1 MKSLLDRF
9 SEQKKSYYQIDC
21 NAEKLFTY
29 NFEESQSECLEFLN
43 RHYEKGEKKAL
54 FNRDLTPQYN
64 RHGKHTHSASLY
76 LLGTTLLPIF
86 KTNIDNRLKSFVP
99 NYTSWCEDEYDF
111 QYIWFLPAMYHDF
124 ASCIEL
130 GTIRT
135 NDSEQH
141 RSLRFHLGN
150 HNILDYPY

>member
-29 NFEESQSECLEFLN
+29 NFEESQSGMFGVLN

-64 RHGKHTHSASLY
+64 RHGKHTILRH
-76 LLGTTLLPIF
+76 
-86 KTNIDNRLKSFVP
+86 
-99 NYTSWCEDEYDF
+99 YTCLNNTVTD
-111 QYIWFLPAMYHDF
+111 I
-124 ASCIEL
+124 
-130 GTIRT
+130 
-135 NDSEQH
+135 
-141 RSLRFHLGN
+141 
-150 HNILDYPY
+150 

>member
-9 SEQKKSYYQIDC
+9 PEQKKSYYQIDC

-64 RHGKHTHSASLY
+64 RRLHNTIDMESTHIL
-76 LLGTTLLPIF
+76 
-86 KTNIDNRLKSFVP
+86 RH
-99 NYTSWCEDEYDF
+99 YTC
-111 QYIWFLPAMYHDF
+111 L
-124 ASCIEL
+124 
-130 GTIRT
+130 
-135 NDSEQH
+135 EQH
-141 RSLRFHLGN
+141 CYRYLKQIS
-150 HNILDYPY
+150 ITD